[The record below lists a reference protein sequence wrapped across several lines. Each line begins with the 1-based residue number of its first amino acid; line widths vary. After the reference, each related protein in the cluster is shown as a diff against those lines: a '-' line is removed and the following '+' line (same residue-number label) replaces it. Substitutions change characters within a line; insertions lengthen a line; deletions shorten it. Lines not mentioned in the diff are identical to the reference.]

1 MPPHIS
7 LNELYSMQRKK
18 ENYKKTS
25 YDKILEF
32 CHRRIRNISSFGG
45 QNTFFEVPGMLVGY
59 PLYNI
64 YHCTDYIVDQLR
76 KSGFLIQILPPPQI
90 CVLYISWDPAELK
103 PKSNAPKALPAPS
116 PSFHPNAI
124 PPGLPLPPR
133 IVTKTEP
140 KKEVQFSYI

>member
-7 LNELYSMQRKK
+7 LNELYNMQRKK

-25 YDKILEF
+25 YDKILEM

-45 QNTFFEVPGMLVGY
+45 QNTFFEVPGLLVGY

-64 YHCTDYIVDQLR
+64 YHCTDYLVDQLR

-90 CVLYISWDPAELK
+90 CVLYISWDPNELK
-103 PKSNAPKALPAPS
+103 PKANAPKALPAPG
-116 PSFHPNAI
+116 PSYPNS
-124 PPGLPLPPR
+124 LPSLPPR

>member
-7 LNELYSMQRKK
+7 LNELYNMQRKK

-25 YDKILEF
+25 YDKILEI
-32 CHRRIRNISSFGG
+32 CHRRIRNIGSFGG
-45 QNTFFEVPGMLVGY
+45 LNTFFEVPGLLVGY

-64 YHCTDYIVDQLR
+64 YHCTDYLVDQLR

-90 CVLYISWDPAELK
+90 CVLYISWDPNELK

-116 PSFHPNAI
+116 AYPNGSP

>member
-1 MPPHIS
+1 MPPQIS
-7 LNELYSMQRKK
+7 LNELYHMQRKK

-25 YDKILEF
+25 YDKILEI

-45 QNTFFEVPGMLVGY
+45 QNTFFEVPGLLVGY

-64 YHCTDYIVDQLR
+64 YHCTDYLVDQLR

-90 CVLYISWDPAELK
+90 CVLYISWDPNELK
-103 PKSNAPKALPAPS
+103 PKANAPKALPAPS
-116 PSFHPNAI
+116 YPNGI
-124 PPGLPLPPR
+124 PLPGSIPLPPR

>member
-1 MPPHIS
+1 
-7 LNELYSMQRKK
+7 MQRKK

-25 YDKILEF
+25 YDKILEI
-32 CHRRIRNISSFGG
+32 CHRRIRTISSFGG
-45 QNTFFEVPGMLVGY
+45 QNTFFEVPGLLVGY

-64 YHCTDYIVDQLR
+64 YHCTDYLVEQLR

-90 CVLYISWDPAELK
+90 CVIYISWDPNELK
-103 PKSNAPKALPAPS
+103 PKANAPKALPAPS
-116 PSFHPNAI
+116 YPTGLP
-124 PPGLPLPPR
+124 PPGGMPLPPR